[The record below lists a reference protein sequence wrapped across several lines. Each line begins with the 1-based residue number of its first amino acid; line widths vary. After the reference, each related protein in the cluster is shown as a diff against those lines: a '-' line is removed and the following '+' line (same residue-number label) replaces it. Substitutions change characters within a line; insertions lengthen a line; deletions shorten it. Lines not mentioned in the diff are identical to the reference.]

1 VQNLGT
7 LLLNVDQAFG
17 HETLLA
23 VASQQSKPRAQ
34 EEPTRANARLWQGY
48 RCKTREFAFP

>member
-34 EEPTRANARLWQGY
+34 EEPTRG
-48 RCKTREFAFP
+48 